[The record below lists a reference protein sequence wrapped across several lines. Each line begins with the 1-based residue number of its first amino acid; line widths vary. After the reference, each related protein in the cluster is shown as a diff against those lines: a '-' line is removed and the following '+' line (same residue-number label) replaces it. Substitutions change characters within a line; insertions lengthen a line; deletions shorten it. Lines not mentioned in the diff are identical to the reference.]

1 MEWWEAIKRGV
12 SMAKRGARGK
22 YEILVK
28 PYLQEIN
35 KKVRQGVTEE
45 EIAKSLNI
53 SVASLNNYRNQHKE
67 FAEAL
72 SKDKGAD
79 VLNDLI
85 NAGIES
91 AKGYFKEI
99 ETTVI
104 ILDED
109 GKPAKRQKTITKQWY
124 PANPS
129 LNQFYVKNFGKEQ
142 GFTSDPL
149 DYEIKKAKNE
159 LDEAML
165 KAKNWDIDFNDDN

>member
-1 MEWWEAIKRGV
+1 
-12 SMAKRGARGK
+12 MAKRGAKNK
-22 YEILVK
+22 YDTLVK
-28 PYLQEIN
+28 PYLKDIN
-35 KKVRQGVTEE
+35 DKVRQGVTEE
-45 EIAKSLNI
+45 QIAISLGI

-79 VLNDLI
+79 VLNELV
-85 NAGIES
+85 NAGVEA

-99 ETTVI
+99 ETTII

-142 GFTSDPL
+142 GYASDPL
-149 DYEIKKAKNE
+149 DYEIKKAKQE
-159 LDEAML
+159 LDEAER
-165 KAKNWDIDFNDDN
+165 KAKNWDIDF

>member
-1 MEWWEAIKRGV
+1 
-12 SMAKRGARGK
+12 MAKRGAKSK
-22 YEILVK
+22 YERQVQ
-28 PYLQEIN
+28 PYLKEIN
-35 KKVRQGVTEE
+35 SKVRQGVTEE
-45 EIAKSLNI
+45 AIAKSLGI
-53 SVASLNNYRNQHKE
+53 SVASLNNYRNQYKE

-79 VLNDLI
+79 ELNALV
-85 NAGIES
+85 NAGIEA
-91 AKGYFKEI
+91 AKGYYKEI

-129 LNQFYVKNFGKEQ
+129 LNQFYVKNLGKDQ

-165 KAKNWDIDFNDDN
+165 KAKNWDVYFNDNK